1 MQIPCSHCK
10 QVYNKDA
17 LKEVKD
23 TESNDT
29 LYFCCNGCELAYS
42 LLKSCNLESFYTKL
56 GDNTLQTKKLQDSK
70 VATNF
75 NSINFTQKY
84 LKDSNGL
91 KEVHFIIEG
100 VVCAACVWLN
110 EQILAKIKGIKEL
123 KINYTTH
130 KAKILFDPNETSF
143 QQIYDEVAKIGY
155 KAIVYDPQDREQNDN
170 VRNREYYIK
179 LAVAIFCA
187 MNVMWVNVGQYSGF
201 FSGIDSISSNILNL
215 ASFILATPVL
225 FFCASDFY
233 KQAYKG
239 LKNGVIGMEM
249 LVITGTTLVYCYS
262 IYAWLSGSGHTYFES
277 VCMIILFVLSAKFL
291 ESLSQ
296 KRANDNLC
304 KLNAIL
310 PLEARRESGEIVSVY
325 DIKAGDILLVLA
337 GEMLCV
343 DGILLSPNAH
353 LDYAN
358 ISGESVAITKEVNE
372 EIMAGAIALDKPLIY
387 KAQKSFED
395 SSMSK
400 LARLLKESEFSTPQI
415 ATTAF
420 KIAGKFSRIVLSIAL
435 CSFCY
440 YYFFTQHGF
449 EYALLI
455 AVSVIVIACPCALAL
470 ATPIASV
477 VGLNVG
483 FKNHIIYTKADF
495 LESLAKADSII
506 FDKTGTLTQGNM
518 SVVSIKKYSGFKE
531 LLGGCALDSKDCY
544 MKQSK
549 INQNLDSK
557 NCHIDLEQ
565 SEGEISQNLDSHSCR
580 IERSEISNMENIES
594 KQSIDSIDT
603 DSVTKDSKRDF
614 STSSRIIR
622 KDFAHTRKN
631 DKDIE
636 STTSTKTKQSRSFFS
651 KETTQVKQKEKGFLY
666 ALLKHNNHTIAKA
679 ILQSLYKDN
688 AELDLLKDLAN
699 TYNFK
704 DFSLIAGNGF
714 ESYYNNTH
722 IIGGSRAY
730 MEKMGVSLYNDR
742 DSNKTDTDDDITE
755 CFIAYKLENEKSYT
769 LAYRFGLKDSIKD
782 GAKDLILL
790 LHSYKKKVSILSGDR
805 ESVVKKVA
813 QELHIKDYK
822 HSKTPLQK
830 AEFVKDLIAKG
841 HNVVMI
847 GDGLNDS
854 LALKYAQVGI
864 AMGSGSEIALQYSDV
879 IILDDSLKSLS
890 KAFKIAHKTL
900 RIIKGN
906 LLMSL
911 VYNVL
916 AIPLAFFGFV
926 IPLFA
931 AAFMSLSSLCV
942 VLNSLRLYKS
952 RL

>member
-23 TESNDT
+23 TESKKT

-179 LAVAIFCA
+179 IAVAIFCA

-304 KLNAIL
+304 RLNAIL
-310 PLEARRESGEIVSVY
+310 PLEARKENGEIVSVY
-325 DIKAGDILLVLA
+325 DIKAGDRLLVLA

-343 DGILLSPNAH
+343 DGVLLSPNAH

-358 ISGESVAITKEVNE
+358 ISGESVAITKEINE

-435 CSFCY
+435 FSFCY
-440 YYFFTQHGF
+440 YYFFTQSGF

-518 SVVSIKKYSGFKE
+518 SVVSMTQYNGFRE
-531 LLGGCALDSKDCY
+531 LLGGCALDSKNCHI
-544 MKQSK
+544 KQSE

-565 SEGEISQNLDSHSCR
+565 SEGEIPQNLDSHSCR
-580 IERSEISNMENIES
+580 IERSEISHIENIES
-594 KQSIDSIDT
+594 KQSLEFINKDSI
-603 DSVTKDSKRDF
+603 
-614 STSSRIIR
+614 
-622 KDFAHTRKN
+622 
-631 DKDIE
+631 KDIE
-636 STTSTKTKQSRSFFS
+636 STISTKTKQSRSFFS

-666 ALLKHNNHTIAKA
+666 VLLKHNNHTIAKA

-688 AELDLLKDLAN
+688 TELDSLKDLAN

-704 DFSLIAGNGF
+704 DFSLIAGSGF

-730 MEKMGVSLYNDR
+730 MEKMGVSLL
-742 DSNKTDTDDDITE
+742 DSNKTNTDDDITE

-813 QELHIKDYK
+813 QTLHIKDYK

>member
-23 TESNDT
+23 TESNET

-110 EQILAKIKGIKEL
+110 EQILAKMQGIKEL

-143 QQIYDEVAKIGY
+143 QQIHDEVAKIGY

-296 KRANDNLC
+296 KKANDNLC

-310 PLEARRESGEIVSVY
+310 PLEARRENGEIVSVY
-325 DIKAGDILLVLA
+325 DIKAGDRLLVLA

-343 DGILLSPNAH
+343 DGVLLSPNAH

-435 CSFCY
+435 LSFCY
-440 YYFFTQHGF
+440 YYFFTQSGF

-518 SVVSIKKYSGFKE
+518 SVVSITQYSGFRE
-531 LLGGCALDSKDCY
+531 LLGGCALDSKDY
-544 MKQSK
+544 HIKQSG

-565 SEGEISQNLDSHSCR
+565 SEREISQNLDSHSCR
-580 IERSEISNMENIES
+580 IERSKISHIENIES
-594 KQSIDSIDT
+594 KQSLEPINKDSI
-603 DSVTKDSKRDF
+603 
-614 STSSRIIR
+614 
-622 KDFAHTRKN
+622 
-631 DKDIE
+631 KDIE
-636 STTSTKTKQSRSFFS
+636 STISTKTKQSRSFFS

-688 AELDLLKDLAN
+688 AELDSLKDLAN

-704 DFSLIAGNGF
+704 DFSLIAGSGF

-730 MEKMGVSLYNDR
+730 MEKMGVSLL
-742 DSNKTDTDDDITE
+742 DSNKTDTDNDITE

-813 QELHIKDYK
+813 QTLHIKDYK

-906 LLMSL
+906 LIMSL

>member
-23 TESNDT
+23 TESKKT

-110 EQILAKIKGIKEL
+110 EQILAKMQGIKEL

-201 FSGIDSISSNILNL
+201 FSGINSISSNILNL

-310 PLEARRESGEIVSVY
+310 PLEARKENGEIVSVY
-325 DIKAGDILLVLA
+325 DIKAGDTLLVLA

-358 ISGESVAITKEVNE
+358 ISGESVAITKELNE

-435 CSFCY
+435 LSFCY
-440 YYFFTQHGF
+440 YYFFTQSGF

-518 SVVSIKKYSGFKE
+518 SVVSMTQYNDFRE
-531 LLGGCALDSKDCY
+531 LLGGCALDSKDCH
-544 MKQSK
+544 MKQSE
-549 INQNLDSK
+549 INQLRFKWSK
-557 NCHIDLEQ
+557 RR
-565 SEGEISQNLDSHSCR
+565 GISQNLDSHSCH
-580 IERSEISNMENIES
+580 IERSKISHIENIES
-594 KQSIDSIDT
+594 KQSLEFINKDSI
-603 DSVTKDSKRDF
+603 
-614 STSSRIIR
+614 
-622 KDFAHTRKN
+622 
-631 DKDIE
+631 KDIE
-636 STTSTKTKQSRSFFS
+636 STISTKTRQSRSFFS

-688 AELDLLKDLAN
+688 AELDSLKDSAN
-699 TYNFK
+699 TYNFT
-704 DFSLIAGNGF
+704 DFSLIAGSGF

-730 MEKMGVSLYNDR
+730 MEKMGVSLYNDI
-742 DSNKTDTDDDITE
+742 DSNKTDTDNDITE
-755 CFIAYKLENEKSYT
+755 CFIAYKLENEKRYT

-813 QELHIKDYK
+813 QTLHIKDYK

>member
-1 MQIPCSHCK
+1 MQTPCTHCK
-10 QVYNKDA
+10 QIYNKNA

-23 TESNDT
+23 TDTNET

-42 LLKSCNLESFYTKL
+42 LLKSCDLESFYTKL
-56 GDNTLQTKKLQDSK
+56 GNNTLQTKQIQDSK
-70 VATNF
+70 NVITNF

-84 LKDSNGL
+84 LKDSHGL
-91 KEVHFIIEG
+91 KEVHFVIEG

-110 EQILAKIKGIKEL
+110 EQILAKIHGIKEI

-130 KAKILFDPNETSF
+130 KAKILFDPNETNF
-143 QQIYDEVAKIGY
+143 QNIYDEIAKIGY
-155 KAIVYDPQDREQNDN
+155 RAIVYDPQDKEQNDN

-215 ASFILATPVL
+215 ASFILTTPVL
-225 FFCASDFY
+225 FFCASNFY
-233 KQAYKG
+233 KQAYRG
-239 LKNGVIGMEM
+239 LKNGVIGMEL
-249 LVITGTTLVYCYS
+249 LVVTGTSLVYCYS
-262 IYAWLSGSGHTYFES
+262 IYAWLSESGHTYFES

-304 KLNAIL
+304 RLNAIL
-310 PLEARRESGEIVSVY
+310 PLEARKENGEIISVY
-325 DIKAGDILLVLA
+325 DVKVGDTLLVLA

-358 ISGESVAITKEVNE
+358 ISGESLTITKEVDE
-372 EIMAGAIALDKPLIY
+372 EVMAGAIALDKPLIY

-400 LARLLKESEFSTPQI
+400 LARLLKESEFSTPKI

-435 CSFCY
+435 LSFCY
-440 YYFFTQHGF
+440 YYFLAQSGF

-495 LESLAKADSII
+495 LESLSKADSVV
-506 FDKTGTLTQGNM
+506 FDKTGTLTEGKM
-518 SVVSIKKYSGFKE
+518 SIANITHYNGLRELILESRKHHIKCNETSQTSLKSDT
-531 LLGGCALDSKDCY
+531 LP
-544 MKQSK
+544 
-549 INQNLDSK
+549 INQDRAYLDDNLDFKKIHSKTLQSTQATHNLDSTINTPNFTKPTK
-557 NCHIDLEQ
+557 N
-565 SEGEISQNLDSHSCR
+565 
-580 IERSEISNMENIES
+580 
-594 KQSIDSIDT
+594 
-603 DSVTKDSKRDF
+603 
-614 STSSRIIR
+614 
-622 KDFAHTRKN
+622 
-631 DKDIE
+631 
-636 STTSTKTKQSRSFFS
+636 TKTLPQ
-651 KETTQVKQKEKGFLY
+651 EEKAFLY
-666 ALLKHNNHTIAKA
+666 ALFKHNNHVIAKTIAHFLYNSDTAEQDSIKA
-679 ILQSLYKDN
+679 LSDKYSFN
-688 AELDLLKDLAN
+688 
-699 TYNFK
+699 

-714 ESYYNNTH
+714 ESYYKNTH

-730 MEKMGVSLYNDR
+730 MEKMGIILHDR
-742 DSNKTDTDDDITE
+742 DIEDEMSE
-755 CFIAYKLENEKSYT
+755 CFIAYKLHDERQYA
-769 LAYRFGLKDSIKD
+769 LAYKFSLKDSIKE
-782 GAKDLILL
+782 GAKDLIALL
-790 LHSYKKKVSILSGDR
+790 RKYKKKVIILSGDR
-805 ESVVKKVA
+805 ESVVKKIA
-813 QELHIKDYK
+813 QELHITDYK
-822 HSKTPLQK
+822 HSQTPLEK
-830 AEFVKDLIAKG
+830 ASFVQDLITNG

-879 IILDDSLKSLS
+879 IILNDSLKSLANS
-890 KAFKIAHKTL
+890 FSIAHKTL
-900 RIIKGN
+900 HIIKGN
-906 LLMSL
+906 LIMSL
-911 VYNVL
+911 VYNAL

>member
-1 MQIPCSHCK
+1 MQTPCTHCK
-10 QVYNKDA
+10 QIYNKNA

-23 TESNDT
+23 TDTNET

-42 LLKSCNLESFYTKL
+42 LLKSCDLESFYTKL
-56 GDNTLQTKKLQDSK
+56 GNNTLQTKQIQDSK
-70 VATNF
+70 NVITNF

-84 LKDSNGL
+84 LKDSHGL
-91 KEVHFIIEG
+91 KEVHFVIEG

-110 EQILAKIKGIKEL
+110 EQILAKIHGIKEI

-130 KAKILFDPNETSF
+130 KAKILFDPNETNF
-143 QQIYDEVAKIGY
+143 QNIYDEIAKIGY
-155 KAIVYDPQDREQNDN
+155 RAIVYDPQDKEQNDN

-215 ASFILATPVL
+215 ASFILTTPVL
-225 FFCASDFY
+225 FFCASNFY
-233 KQAYKG
+233 KQAYRG
-239 LKNGVIGMEM
+239 LKNGVIGMEL
-249 LVITGTTLVYCYS
+249 LVVTGTSLVYCYS
-262 IYAWLSGSGHTYFES
+262 IYAWLSESGHTYFES

-304 KLNAIL
+304 RLNAIL
-310 PLEARRESGEIVSVY
+310 PLEARKENGEIISVY
-325 DIKAGDILLVLA
+325 DVKVGDTLLVLA

-358 ISGESVAITKEVNE
+358 ISGESLTITKEVDE
-372 EIMAGAIALDKPLIY
+372 EVMAGAIALDKPLIY

-400 LARLLKESEFSTPQI
+400 LARLLKESEFSTPKI

-435 CSFCY
+435 LSFCY
-440 YYFFTQHGF
+440 YYFLAQSDF

-495 LESLAKADSII
+495 LESLSKADSVV
-506 FDKTGTLTQGNM
+506 FDKTGTLTEGKM
-518 SVVSIKKYSGFKE
+518 SIANITHYNGLRELILESRKHHIKCNETSQTNLKSDT
-531 LLGGCALDSKDCY
+531 LP
-544 MKQSK
+544 
-549 INQNLDSK
+549 INQDRAYLDDNLDFKKIHSKTLQSTQATHNLDSTINTPNFTKPTK
-557 NCHIDLEQ
+557 N
-565 SEGEISQNLDSHSCR
+565 
-580 IERSEISNMENIES
+580 
-594 KQSIDSIDT
+594 
-603 DSVTKDSKRDF
+603 
-614 STSSRIIR
+614 
-622 KDFAHTRKN
+622 
-631 DKDIE
+631 
-636 STTSTKTKQSRSFFS
+636 TKTLPQ
-651 KETTQVKQKEKGFLY
+651 EEKAFLY
-666 ALLKHNNHTIAKA
+666 ALFKHNNHVIAKTIAHFLYNSDTAEQDSIKA
-679 ILQSLYKDN
+679 LSDKYSFN
-688 AELDLLKDLAN
+688 
-699 TYNFK
+699 

-714 ESYYNNTH
+714 ESYYKNTH

-730 MEKMGVSLYNDR
+730 MEKMGIILHDR
-742 DSNKTDTDDDITE
+742 DIEDEMSE
-755 CFIAYKLENEKSYT
+755 CFIAYKLHDERQYA
-769 LAYRFGLKDSIKD
+769 LAYKFSLKDSIKE
-782 GAKDLILL
+782 GAKDLIALL
-790 LHSYKKKVSILSGDR
+790 RKHKKKVIILSGDR
-805 ESVVKKVA
+805 ESVVKKIA
-813 QELHIKDYK
+813 QELHITDYK
-822 HSKTPLQK
+822 HSQTPLEK
-830 AEFVKDLIAKG
+830 ASFVQDLITNG

-879 IILDDSLKSLS
+879 IILNDSLKSLANS
-890 KAFKIAHKTL
+890 FNIAHKTL
-900 RIIKGN
+900 HIIKGN
-906 LLMSL
+906 LIMSL
-911 VYNVL
+911 VYNAL

-952 RL
+952 GL

>member
-1 MQIPCSHCK
+1 M
-10 QVYNKDA
+10 
-17 LKEVKD
+17 
-23 TESNDT
+23 
-29 LYFCCNGCELAYS
+29 
-42 LLKSCNLESFYTKL
+42 
-56 GDNTLQTKKLQDSK
+56 
-70 VATNF
+70 
-75 NSINFTQKY
+75 
-84 LKDSNGL
+84 
-91 KEVHFIIEG
+91 
-100 VVCAACVWLN
+100 
-110 EQILAKIKGIKEL
+110 
-123 KINYTTH
+123 
-130 KAKILFDPNETSF
+130 
-143 QQIYDEVAKIGY
+143 
-155 KAIVYDPQDREQNDN
+155 
-170 VRNREYYIK
+170 
-179 LAVAIFCA
+179 
-187 MNVMWVNVGQYSGF
+187 
-201 FSGIDSISSNILNL
+201 
-215 ASFILATPVL
+215 
-225 FFCASDFY
+225 
-233 KQAYKG
+233 
-239 LKNGVIGMEM
+239 
-249 LVITGTTLVYCYS
+249 
-262 IYAWLSGSGHTYFES
+262 
-277 VCMIILFVLSAKFL
+277 
-291 ESLSQ
+291 
-296 KRANDNLC
+296 
-304 KLNAIL
+304 
-310 PLEARRESGEIVSVY
+310 
-325 DIKAGDILLVLA
+325 
-337 GEMLCV
+337 
-343 DGILLSPNAH
+343 
-353 LDYAN
+353 
-358 ISGESVAITKEVNE
+358 
-372 EIMAGAIALDKPLIY
+372 
-387 KAQKSFED
+387 
-395 SSMSK
+395 
-400 LARLLKESEFSTPQI
+400 
-415 ATTAF
+415 
-420 KIAGKFSRIVLSIAL
+420 
-435 CSFCY
+435 
-440 YYFFTQHGF
+440 
-449 EYALLI
+449 
-455 AVSVIVIACPCALAL
+455 IACPCALAL

-518 SVVSIKKYSGFKE
+518 SVVSMTQYNGFRE
-531 LLGGCALDSKDCY
+531 LLGGCALDSK
-544 MKQSK
+544 
-549 INQNLDSK
+549 NR
-557 NCHIDLEQ
+557 HIDLEQ

-580 IERSEISNMENIES
+580 IEHSEISHIENIES
-594 KQSIDSIDT
+594 KQSLEPINKDSI
-603 DSVTKDSKRDF
+603 R
-614 STSSRIIR
+614 
-622 KDFAHTRKN
+622 
-631 DKDIE
+631 DIE
-636 STTSTKTKQSRSFFS
+636 STISTKTKQSRSFFS

-688 AELDLLKDLAN
+688 AELDSLKDLAN
-699 TYNFK
+699 TYNFT
-704 DFSLIAGNGF
+704 DFSLIAGSGF

-730 MEKMGVSLYNDR
+730 MEKMGVSLL
-742 DSNKTDTDDDITE
+742 DSNKTDTDNDITE

-813 QELHIKDYK
+813 QTLHIKDYK

-830 AEFVKDLIAKG
+830 AEFVRDLIAKG

-906 LLMSL
+906 LIMSL

>member
-10 QVYNKDA
+10 QIYNKDA

-23 TESNDT
+23 SESNET
-29 LYFCCNGCELAYS
+29 LHFCCNGCELAYS

-110 EQILAKIKGIKEL
+110 EQILAKMQGIKEI

-130 KAKILFDPNETSF
+130 KAKILFDPNETNF
-143 QQIYDEVAKIGY
+143 QQIYDEIAKIGY
-155 KAIVYDPQDREQNDN
+155 KAIVYDPQDREQNDTT
-170 VRNREYYIK
+170 RNREYYIK
-179 LAVAIFCA
+179 IAVAIFCA

-249 LVITGTTLVYCYS
+249 LVITGTSLVYCYS

-310 PLEARRESGEIVSVY
+310 PLEARRENGEIVSVY
-325 DIKAGDILLVLA
+325 DIKAGDTLLVLA

-343 DGILLSPNAH
+343 DGIVLSLNAH

-358 ISGESVAITKEVNE
+358 ISGESVAITKEMNE
-372 EIMAGAIALDKPLIY
+372 EVMAGAIALDKPLIY

-435 CSFCY
+435 LSFCY
-440 YYFFTQHGF
+440 YYFFTQNGF

-518 SVVSIKKYSGFKE
+518 SVVSIKKYSGFKD
-531 LLGGCALDSKDCY
+531 LIMDSKDCY
-544 MKQSK
+544 
-549 INQNLDSK
+549 
-557 NCHIDLEQ
+557 
-565 SEGEISQNLDSHSCR
+565 
-580 IERSEISNMENIES
+580 IERSEISSIDFLES
-594 KQSIDSIDT
+594 KQRLDSRNMDSI
-603 DSVTKDSKRDF
+603 TKDSKRDF
-614 STSSRIIR
+614 STSSRTIC
-622 KDFAHTRKN
+622 KDFAHTCKY
-631 DKDIE
+631 DKDME
-636 STTSTKTKQSRSFFS
+636 STKSINEAMQLPH
-651 KETTQVKQKEKGFLY
+651 KEKAFLY
-666 ALLKHNNHTIAKA
+666 ALFKHNNHTIAKA
-679 ILQSLYKDN
+679 ILQSLYNGDTT
-688 AELDLLKDLAN
+688 ELDSIKSLSN
-699 TYNFK
+699 EYSFK
-704 DFSLIAGNGF
+704 DFSLIAGSGF
-714 ESYYNNTH
+714 ESYYGNIH

-730 MEKMGVSLYNDR
+730 MEKMGVSLY
-742 DSNKTDTDDDITE
+742 DDISYIKDSKNTNTEDDMTE
-755 CFIAYKLENEKSYT
+755 CFIAYKLHNEKDYI
-769 LAYRFGLKDSIKD
+769 LAYKFGLKDSIKD
-782 GAKDLILL
+782 GAKELISL
-790 LHSYKKKVSILSGDR
+790 LHSYKKEVKILSGDR

-813 QELHIKDYK
+813 QTLHITDYK
-822 HSKTPLQK
+822 HSQTPLQK
-830 AEFVKDLIAKG
+830 AEFVQDLIAKG

-911 VYNVL
+911 VYNAL

>member
-1 MQIPCSHCK
+1 MQTPCTHCK
-10 QVYNKDA
+10 QIYNKNA

-23 TESNDT
+23 TDTNET

-42 LLKSCNLESFYTKL
+42 LLKSCDLESFYTKL
-56 GDNTLQTKKLQDSK
+56 GNNTLQTKQIQDSK
-70 VATNF
+70 NVITNF

-84 LKDSNGL
+84 LKDSHGL
-91 KEVHFIIEG
+91 KEVHFVIEG

-110 EQILAKIKGIKEL
+110 EQILAKIHGIKEI

-130 KAKILFDPNETSF
+130 KAKILFDSNETNF
-143 QQIYDEVAKIGY
+143 QNIYDEIAKIGY
-155 KAIVYDPQDREQNDN
+155 RAIVYDPQDKEQNDN

-215 ASFILATPVL
+215 ASFILTTPVL
-225 FFCASDFY
+225 FFCASNFY
-233 KQAYKG
+233 KQAYRG
-239 LKNGVIGMEM
+239 LKNGVIGMEL
-249 LVITGTTLVYCYS
+249 LVVTGTSLVYCYS
-262 IYAWLSGSGHTYFES
+262 IYAWLSESGHTYFES

-304 KLNAIL
+304 RLNAIL
-310 PLEARRESGEIVSVY
+310 PLEARKENGEIISVY
-325 DIKAGDILLVLA
+325 DVKVGDTLLVLA

-358 ISGESVAITKEVNE
+358 ISGESLTITKEVDE
-372 EIMAGAIALDKPLIY
+372 EVMAGAIALDKPLIY

-400 LARLLKESEFSTPQI
+400 LARLLKESEFSTPKI

-435 CSFCY
+435 LSFCY
-440 YYFFTQHGF
+440 YYFLAQSGF

-495 LESLAKADSII
+495 LESLSKADSVV
-506 FDKTGTLTQGNM
+506 FDKTGTLTEGKM
-518 SVVSIKKYSGFKE
+518 SIANITHYNGLRELILESRKHHIKCNETSQTSLKSDT
-531 LLGGCALDSKDCY
+531 LP
-544 MKQSK
+544 
-549 INQNLDSK
+549 INQDRAYLDDNLDFKKIHSKTLQSTQATHNLDSTINTPNFTKPTK
-557 NCHIDLEQ
+557 N
-565 SEGEISQNLDSHSCR
+565 
-580 IERSEISNMENIES
+580 
-594 KQSIDSIDT
+594 
-603 DSVTKDSKRDF
+603 
-614 STSSRIIR
+614 
-622 KDFAHTRKN
+622 
-631 DKDIE
+631 
-636 STTSTKTKQSRSFFS
+636 TKTLPQ
-651 KETTQVKQKEKGFLY
+651 EEKAFLY
-666 ALLKHNNHTIAKA
+666 ALFKHNNHVIAKTIAHFLYNSDTAEQDSIKA
-679 ILQSLYKDN
+679 LSDKYSFN
-688 AELDLLKDLAN
+688 
-699 TYNFK
+699 

-714 ESYYNNTH
+714 ESYYKNTH

-730 MEKMGVSLYNDR
+730 MEKMGIILHD
-742 DSNKTDTDDDITE
+742 KDIEDEMSE
-755 CFIAYKLENEKSYT
+755 CFIAYKLHDERQYT
-769 LAYRFGLKDSIKD
+769 LAYKFSLKDSIKE
-782 GAKDLILL
+782 GAKDLIALL
-790 LHSYKKKVSILSGDR
+790 RKHKKKVIILSGDR
-805 ESVVKKVA
+805 ESVVKKIA
-813 QELHIKDYK
+813 QELHITDYK
-822 HSKTPLQK
+822 HSQTPLEK
-830 AEFVKDLIAKG
+830 ASFVQDLITNG

-879 IILDDSLKSLS
+879 IILNDSLKSLANS
-890 KAFKIAHKTL
+890 FSIAHKTL
-900 RIIKGN
+900 HIIKGN
-906 LLMSL
+906 LIMSL
-911 VYNVL
+911 VYNAL

>member
-23 TESNDT
+23 TESKKT

-91 KEVHFIIEG
+91 KEVHFVIEG

-110 EQILAKIKGIKEL
+110 EQILAKMQGIKEL

-143 QQIYDEVAKIGY
+143 QQIYDEIAKIGY

-310 PLEARRESGEIVSVY
+310 PLEARRENGEIVSVY
-325 DIKAGDILLVLA
+325 DIKAGDTLLVLA

-435 CSFCY
+435 LSFCY

-455 AVSVIVIACPCALAL
+455 AVSAIVIACPCALAL

-518 SVVSIKKYSGFKE
+518 SVVSMTQYNGFRE
-531 LLGGCALDSKDCY
+531 LLGGCALDSKDY
-544 MKQSK
+544 HIKQSLES
-549 INQNLDSK
+549 INK
-557 NCHIDLEQ
+557 A
-565 SEGEISQNLDSHSCR
+565 
-580 IERSEISNMENIES
+580 
-594 KQSIDSIDT
+594 SI
-603 DSVTKDSKRDF
+603 
-614 STSSRIIR
+614 
-622 KDFAHTRKN
+622 
-631 DKDIE
+631 KDIE
-636 STTSTKTKQSRSFFS
+636 STINTKTKQSRSFFS

-704 DFSLIAGNGF
+704 DFSLIAGSGF

-730 MEKMGVSLYNDR
+730 MEKMGVSLYNDI
-742 DSNKTDTDDDITE
+742 DSNKTDTDNDITE

-813 QELHIKDYK
+813 QTLHIKDYK

-906 LLMSL
+906 LIMSL

>member
-23 TESNDT
+23 TESKKT

-130 KAKILFDPNETSF
+130 KAKILFDPNETNF
-143 QQIYDEVAKIGY
+143 QQIYDEIAKIGY

-179 LAVAIFCA
+179 IAVAIFCA

-233 KQAYKG
+233 KQAYRG

-325 DIKAGDILLVLA
+325 DIKAGDTLLVLA

-435 CSFCY
+435 LSFCY
-440 YYFFTQHGF
+440 YYFFTQSGF

-518 SVVSIKKYSGFKE
+518 SVVSMTQYNGFRE
-531 LLGGCALDSKDCY
+531 LLGGCALDSKDY
-544 MKQSK
+544 HIKQSE

-580 IERSEISNMENIES
+580 IEHSEISHIENIES
-594 KQSIDSIDT
+594 KQSLEPINKDSI
-603 DSVTKDSKRDF
+603 R
-614 STSSRIIR
+614 
-622 KDFAHTRKN
+622 
-631 DKDIE
+631 DIE
-636 STTSTKTKQSRSFFS
+636 STISTKTKQSRSFFS

-688 AELDLLKDLAN
+688 TELDSLKDLAN

-704 DFSLIAGNGF
+704 DFSLIAGSGF
-714 ESYYNNTH
+714 ESYYDNTH

-730 MEKMGVSLYNDR
+730 MEKMGVSLL
-742 DSNKTDTDDDITE
+742 DSNKTNTDDDITE

-782 GAKDLILL
+782 GAKELISL

-813 QELHIKDYK
+813 QTLHIKDYK

>member
-23 TESNDT
+23 TESKKT

-110 EQILAKIKGIKEL
+110 EQILAKMQGIKEI

-179 LAVAIFCA
+179 IAVAIFCA

-201 FSGIDSISSNILNL
+201 FSGINSISSNILNL

-233 KQAYKG
+233 KQAYRG

-310 PLEARRESGEIVSVY
+310 PLEARKENGEIVSVY
-325 DIKAGDILLVLA
+325 DIKAGDTLLVLA

-435 CSFCY
+435 LSFCY
-440 YYFFTQHGF
+440 YYFFTQSGF

-518 SVVSIKKYSGFKE
+518 SVVSMTQYNDFRE
-531 LLGGCALDSKDCY
+531 LLGGCALDSKDY
-544 MKQSK
+544 HIKQSE

-565 SEGEISQNLDSHSCR
+565 SEGEISQNLDSHSCH
-580 IERSEISNMENIES
+580 IERSKISHIENIES
-594 KQSIDSIDT
+594 KQSLEFINKDSI
-603 DSVTKDSKRDF
+603 
-614 STSSRIIR
+614 
-622 KDFAHTRKN
+622 
-631 DKDIE
+631 KDIE
-636 STTSTKTKQSRSFFS
+636 STISTKTKQSRSFFS

-688 AELDLLKDLAN
+688 AELDSLKDLAN

-704 DFSLIAGNGF
+704 DFSLIAGSGF

-730 MEKMGVSLYNDR
+730 MEKMGVSLL

-813 QELHIKDYK
+813 QTLHIKDYK

-879 IILDDSLKSLS
+879 VILDDSLKSLS

>member
-23 TESNDT
+23 TESNET

-143 QQIYDEVAKIGY
+143 QQIYDEIARIGY

-179 LAVAIFCA
+179 IAVAIFCA

-233 KQAYKG
+233 KQAYRG

-310 PLEARRESGEIVSVY
+310 PLEARRENGEIVSVY
-325 DIKAGDILLVLA
+325 DIKAGDTLLVLA

-435 CSFCY
+435 LSFCY
-440 YYFFTQHGF
+440 YYFFTQSGF

-518 SVVSIKKYSGFKE
+518 SVVSMTQYNGFRE
-531 LLGGCALDSKDCY
+531 LLGGCALDSKDY
-544 MKQSK
+544 
-549 INQNLDSK
+549 
-557 NCHIDLEQ
+557 HIDLEQ
-565 SEGEISQNLDSHSCR
+565 SEREISS
-580 IERSEISNMENIES
+580 IENIES
-594 KQSIDSIDT
+594 KQSLESINKDSI
-603 DSVTKDSKRDF
+603 
-614 STSSRIIR
+614 
-622 KDFAHTRKN
+622 
-631 DKDIE
+631 KDIE
-636 STTSTKTKQSRSFFS
+636 STISTKTKQSRSFFS
-651 KETTQVKQKEKGFLY
+651 KETMQVKQKEKGFLY

-688 AELDLLKDLAN
+688 AELDSLKDLAN

-704 DFSLIAGNGF
+704 DFSLIAGSGF

-730 MEKMGVSLYNDR
+730 MEKMGVSLL

-755 CFIAYKLENEKSYT
+755 CFIAYKLENEKRYT

-813 QELHIKDYK
+813 QTLHIKDYK

-830 AEFVKDLIAKG
+830 AEFVRDLIAKG

-906 LLMSL
+906 LIMSL

>member
-23 TESNDT
+23 TESKKT

-110 EQILAKIKGIKEL
+110 EQILAKMQGIKEI

-179 LAVAIFCA
+179 IAVAIFCA

-233 KQAYKG
+233 KQAYRG

-310 PLEARRESGEIVSVY
+310 PLEARKENGEIVSVY
-325 DIKAGDILLVLA
+325 DIKAGDTLLVLA

-343 DGILLSPNAH
+343 DGILLSPSAN

-435 CSFCY
+435 LSFCY
-440 YYFFTQHGF
+440 YYFFTQSGF

-518 SVVSIKKYSGFKE
+518 SVVSMTQYNGFRE
-531 LLGGCALDSKDCY
+531 LLGGCALDSK
-544 MKQSK
+544 
-549 INQNLDSK
+549 NR
-557 NCHIDLEQ
+557 HIDLEQ

-580 IERSEISNMENIES
+580 IEHSEISHIENIES
-594 KQSIDSIDT
+594 KQSLEPINKDSI
-603 DSVTKDSKRDF
+603 R
-614 STSSRIIR
+614 
-622 KDFAHTRKN
+622 
-631 DKDIE
+631 DIE
-636 STTSTKTKQSRSFFS
+636 STISTKTKQSRSFFS

-688 AELDLLKDLAN
+688 AELDSLKDLAN
-699 TYNFK
+699 TYNFT
-704 DFSLIAGNGF
+704 DFSLIAGSGF

-730 MEKMGVSLYNDR
+730 MEKMGVSLL
-742 DSNKTDTDDDITE
+742 DSNKTDTDNDITE

-813 QELHIKDYK
+813 QTLHIKDYK

-830 AEFVKDLIAKG
+830 AEFVRDLIAKG

-906 LLMSL
+906 LIMSL

>member
-23 TESNDT
+23 TESKKT

-110 EQILAKIKGIKEL
+110 EQILAKMQGIKEI

-143 QQIYDEVAKIGY
+143 QQIYDEIAKIGY

-296 KRANDNLC
+296 KKANDNLC

-310 PLEARRESGEIVSVY
+310 PLEARRENGEIVSVY
-325 DIKAGDILLVLA
+325 DIKAGDRLLVLA

-343 DGILLSPNAH
+343 DGVLLSPNAH

-435 CSFCY
+435 LSFCY
-440 YYFFTQHGF
+440 YYFFTQSGF

-518 SVVSIKKYSGFKE
+518 SVVSMTQYNDFRE
-531 LLGGCALDSKDCY
+531 LLGGCA
-544 MKQSK
+544 
-549 INQNLDSK
+549 LDSK

-565 SEGEISQNLDSHSCR
+565 SEGEISQNLDSHSCH
-580 IERSEISNMENIES
+580 IERSKISHIENIES
-594 KQSIDSIDT
+594 KQSLEPINKASI
-603 DSVTKDSKRDF
+603 
-614 STSSRIIR
+614 
-622 KDFAHTRKN
+622 
-631 DKDIE
+631 KDIE
-636 STTSTKTKQSRSFFS
+636 STINTKTKQSRSFFS

-688 AELDLLKDLAN
+688 AELDSLKDLAN

-704 DFSLIAGNGF
+704 DFSLIAGSGF

-730 MEKMGVSLYNDR
+730 MEKMGVSLL

-805 ESVVKKVA
+805 KCCE
-813 QELHIKDYK
+813 
-822 HSKTPLQK
+822 
-830 AEFVKDLIAKG
+830 
-841 HNVVMI
+841 
-847 GDGLNDS
+847 
-854 LALKYAQVGI
+854 
-864 AMGSGSEIALQYSDV
+864 
-879 IILDDSLKSLS
+879 KSS
-890 KAFKIAHKTL
+890 TNPA
-900 RIIKGN
+900 
-906 LLMSL
+906 
-911 VYNVL
+911 YQ
-916 AIPLAFFGFV
+916 
-926 IPLFA
+926 
-931 AAFMSLSSLCV
+931 
-942 VLNSLRLYKS
+942 RL
-952 RL
+952 

>member
-1 MQIPCSHCK
+1 MQTPCTHCK
-10 QVYNKDA
+10 QIYNKNA

-23 TESNDT
+23 TDTNET

-42 LLKSCNLESFYTKL
+42 LLKSCDLESFYTKL
-56 GDNTLQTKKLQDSK
+56 GNNTLQTKQIQDSK
-70 VATNF
+70 NVITNF

-84 LKDSNGL
+84 LKDSHGL
-91 KEVHFIIEG
+91 KEVHFVIEG

-110 EQILAKIKGIKEL
+110 EQILAKIHGIKEI

-130 KAKILFDPNETSF
+130 KAKILFDPNETNF
-143 QQIYDEVAKIGY
+143 QNIYDEIAKIGY
-155 KAIVYDPQDREQNDN
+155 RAIVYDPQDKEQNDN

-215 ASFILATPVL
+215 ASFILTTPVL
-225 FFCASDFY
+225 FFCASNFY
-233 KQAYKG
+233 KQAYRG
-239 LKNGVIGMEM
+239 LKNGVIGMEL
-249 LVITGTTLVYCYS
+249 LVVTGTSLVYCYS
-262 IYAWLSGSGHTYFES
+262 IYAWLSESGHTYFES

-304 KLNAIL
+304 RLNAIL
-310 PLEARRESGEIVSVY
+310 PLEARKENGEIISVY
-325 DIKAGDILLVLA
+325 DVKVGDTLLVLA

-358 ISGESVAITKEVNE
+358 ISGESLTITKEVDE
-372 EIMAGAIALDKPLIY
+372 EVMAGAIALDKPLIY

-400 LARLLKESEFSTPQI
+400 LARLLKESEFSTPKI

-435 CSFCY
+435 LSFCY
-440 YYFFTQHGF
+440 YYFLAQSDF

-495 LESLAKADSII
+495 LESLSKADSVV
-506 FDKTGTLTQGNM
+506 FDKTGTLTEGKM
-518 SVVSIKKYSGFKE
+518 SIANITHYNGLRELILESRKHHIKCNETSQTNLKSDT
-531 LLGGCALDSKDCY
+531 LP
-544 MKQSK
+544 
-549 INQNLDSK
+549 INQDRAYLDDNLDFKKIHSKTLQSTQATHNLDSTINTPNFTKPTK
-557 NCHIDLEQ
+557 N
-565 SEGEISQNLDSHSCR
+565 
-580 IERSEISNMENIES
+580 
-594 KQSIDSIDT
+594 
-603 DSVTKDSKRDF
+603 
-614 STSSRIIR
+614 
-622 KDFAHTRKN
+622 
-631 DKDIE
+631 
-636 STTSTKTKQSRSFFS
+636 TKTLPQ
-651 KETTQVKQKEKGFLY
+651 EEKAFLY
-666 ALLKHNNHTIAKA
+666 ALFKHNNHVIAKTIAHFLYNSDTAEQDSIKA
-679 ILQSLYKDN
+679 LSDKYSFN
-688 AELDLLKDLAN
+688 
-699 TYNFK
+699 

-714 ESYYNNTH
+714 ESYYKNTH

-730 MEKMGVSLYNDR
+730 MEKMGIILHDR
-742 DSNKTDTDDDITE
+742 DIEDEMSE
-755 CFIAYKLENEKSYT
+755 CFIAYKLHDERQYA
-769 LAYRFGLKDSIKD
+769 LAYKFSLKDSIKE
-782 GAKDLILL
+782 GAKDLIALL
-790 LHSYKKKVSILSGDR
+790 RKHKKKVIILSGDR
-805 ESVVKKVA
+805 ESVVKKIA
-813 QELHIKDYK
+813 QELHITDYK
-822 HSKTPLQK
+822 HSQTPLEK
-830 AEFVKDLIAKG
+830 ASFVQDLITNG

-879 IILDDSLKSLS
+879 IILNDSLKSLANS
-890 KAFKIAHKTL
+890 FSIAHKTL
-900 RIIKGN
+900 HIIKGN
-906 LLMSL
+906 LIMSL
-911 VYNVL
+911 VYNAL

>member
-23 TESNDT
+23 TESNET

-110 EQILAKIKGIKEL
+110 EQILAKMQGIKEL

-296 KRANDNLC
+296 KKANDNLC

-310 PLEARRESGEIVSVY
+310 PLEARKENGEIVSVY
-325 DIKAGDILLVLA
+325 DIKAGDRLLVLA

-343 DGILLSPNAH
+343 DGVLLSPNAH

-358 ISGESVAITKEVNE
+358 ISGESVAITKEMNE
-372 EIMAGAIALDKPLIY
+372 EVMAGAIALDKPLIY

-435 CSFCY
+435 LSFCY
-440 YYFFTQHGF
+440 YYFFTQSGF

-518 SVVSIKKYSGFKE
+518 SVVSMTQYNGFRE
-531 LLGGCALDSKDCY
+531 LLGGCA
-544 MKQSK
+544 
-549 INQNLDSK
+549 LDSK

-565 SEGEISQNLDSHSCR
+565 SEGEIPQNLDSHSCR
-580 IERSEISNMENIES
+580 IERSKISHIENIES
-594 KQSIDSIDT
+594 KQSLEPINKASI
-603 DSVTKDSKRDF
+603 
-614 STSSRIIR
+614 
-622 KDFAHTRKN
+622 
-631 DKDIE
+631 KDIE
-636 STTSTKTKQSRSFFS
+636 STISTKTKQSRSFFS

-688 AELDLLKDLAN
+688 AELDSLKDSAN
-699 TYNFK
+699 TYNFT
-704 DFSLIAGNGF
+704 DFSLIAGSGF

-730 MEKMGVSLYNDR
+730 MEKMGVSLL
-742 DSNKTDTDDDITE
+742 DSNKTDTDNDITE

-813 QELHIKDYK
+813 QTLHIKDYK

-906 LLMSL
+906 LIMSL

>member
-23 TESNDT
+23 TESNET

-233 KQAYKG
+233 KQAYRG

-310 PLEARRESGEIVSVY
+310 PLEARKENGEIVSVY
-325 DIKAGDILLVLA
+325 DIKTGDTLLVLA

-435 CSFCY
+435 LSFCY
-440 YYFFTQHGF
+440 YYFFTQSGF

-518 SVVSIKKYSGFKE
+518 SVVSMTQHNGFRE
-531 LLGGCALDSKDCY
+531 LLGGCALDSK
-544 MKQSK
+544 
-549 INQNLDSK
+549 
-557 NCHIDLEQ
+557 NCHIKQ
-565 SEGEISQNLDSHSCR
+565 SEINQNLDSHSCH
-580 IERSEISNMENIES
+580 IERSKISHIENIES
-594 KQSIDSIDT
+594 KQSLEFINKASI
-603 DSVTKDSKRDF
+603 
-614 STSSRIIR
+614 
-622 KDFAHTRKN
+622 
-631 DKDIE
+631 KDIE
-636 STTSTKTKQSRSFFS
+636 STKSTKTKQSRSFFS

-688 AELDLLKDLAN
+688 AELDSLKDLAN

-704 DFSLIAGNGF
+704 DFSLIAGSGF

-730 MEKMGVSLYNDR
+730 MEKMGVSLL

-755 CFIAYKLENEKSYT
+755 CFIAYKLENEKRYT

-813 QELHIKDYK
+813 QTLHIKDYK

-830 AEFVKDLIAKG
+830 AEFVRDLIAKG

>member
-23 TESNDT
+23 TESKKT

-143 QQIYDEVAKIGY
+143 QQIYDEIARIGY

-310 PLEARRESGEIVSVY
+310 PLEARKENGEIVSVY
-325 DIKAGDILLVLA
+325 DIKAGDRLLVLA

-358 ISGESVAITKEVNE
+358 ISGESVAITKEMNE
-372 EIMAGAIALDKPLIY
+372 EVMAGAIALDKPLIY

-435 CSFCY
+435 LSFCY
-440 YYFFTQHGF
+440 YYFFTQSGF

-518 SVVSIKKYSGFKE
+518 SVVSMTQYSGFRE
-531 LLGGCALDSKDCY
+531 LLGGCALDSKDY
-544 MKQSK
+544 HIKQSE

-565 SEGEISQNLDSHSCR
+565 SEGEISQNLDSHSCH
-580 IERSEISNMENIES
+580 IERSKISHIENIES
-594 KQSIDSIDT
+594 KQSLEPINKDSI
-603 DSVTKDSKRDF
+603 R
-614 STSSRIIR
+614 
-622 KDFAHTRKN
+622 
-631 DKDIE
+631 DIE
-636 STTSTKTKQSRSFFS
+636 STISTKTKQSRSFFS

-704 DFSLIAGNGF
+704 DFSLIAGSGF

-730 MEKMGVSLYNDR
+730 MEKMGVSLL

-813 QELHIKDYK
+813 QTLHIKDYK

-906 LLMSL
+906 LIMSL
-911 VYNVL
+911 VYNAL

>member
-1 MQIPCSHCK
+1 MQTPCTHCK
-10 QVYNKDA
+10 QIYNKNA

-23 TESNDT
+23 TDTNET

-42 LLKSCNLESFYTKL
+42 LLKSCDLESFYTKL
-56 GDNTLQTKKLQDSK
+56 GNNTLQTKQIQDSK
-70 VATNF
+70 NVITNF

-84 LKDSNGL
+84 LKDSHGL
-91 KEVHFIIEG
+91 KEVHFVIEG

-110 EQILAKIKGIKEL
+110 EQILAKIHGIKEI

-130 KAKILFDPNETSF
+130 KAKILFDPNETNF
-143 QQIYDEVAKIGY
+143 QNIYDEIAKIGY
-155 KAIVYDPQDREQNDN
+155 RAIVYDPQDKEQNDN

-215 ASFILATPVL
+215 ASFILTTPVL
-225 FFCASDFY
+225 FFCASNFY
-233 KQAYKG
+233 KQAYRG
-239 LKNGVIGMEM
+239 LKNGVIGMEL
-249 LVITGTTLVYCYS
+249 LVVTGASLVYCYS
-262 IYAWLSGSGHTYFES
+262 IYAWLSESGHTYFES

-304 KLNAIL
+304 RLNAIL
-310 PLEARRESGEIVSVY
+310 PLEARKENGEIISVY
-325 DIKAGDILLVLA
+325 DVKVGDTLLVLA

-358 ISGESVAITKEVNE
+358 ISGESLTITKEVDE
-372 EIMAGAIALDKPLIY
+372 EVMAGAIALDKPLIY

-400 LARLLKESEFSTPQI
+400 LARLLKESEFSTPKI

-435 CSFCY
+435 LSFCY
-440 YYFFTQHGF
+440 YYFLAQSGF

-495 LESLAKADSII
+495 LESLSKADSVV
-506 FDKTGTLTQGNM
+506 FDKTGTLTEGKM
-518 SVVSIKKYSGFKE
+518 SIANITHYNGLRELILESRKHHIKCNETSQTSLKSDTLPINQDRAYLDDNLDFKKIHSKT
-531 LLGGCALDSKDCY
+531 LQSTQATHDLDST
-544 MKQSK
+544 
-549 INQNLDSK
+549 INTPNFTKPTK
-557 NCHIDLEQ
+557 N
-565 SEGEISQNLDSHSCR
+565 
-580 IERSEISNMENIES
+580 
-594 KQSIDSIDT
+594 
-603 DSVTKDSKRDF
+603 
-614 STSSRIIR
+614 
-622 KDFAHTRKN
+622 
-631 DKDIE
+631 
-636 STTSTKTKQSRSFFS
+636 TKTLPQ
-651 KETTQVKQKEKGFLY
+651 EEKAFLY
-666 ALLKHNNHTIAKA
+666 ALFKHNNHVIAKTIAHFLYNSDTAEQDSIKA
-679 ILQSLYKDN
+679 LSDKYSFN
-688 AELDLLKDLAN
+688 
-699 TYNFK
+699 

-714 ESYYNNTH
+714 ESYYKNTH

-730 MEKMGVSLYNDR
+730 MEKMGIILHDR
-742 DSNKTDTDDDITE
+742 DIEDEMSE
-755 CFIAYKLENEKSYT
+755 CFIAYKLHDERQYT
-769 LAYRFGLKDSIKD
+769 LAYKFSLKDSIKE
-782 GAKDLILL
+782 GAKDLIALL
-790 LHSYKKKVSILSGDR
+790 RKYKKKVIILSGDR
-805 ESVVKKVA
+805 ESVVKKIA
-813 QELHIKDYK
+813 QELHITDYK
-822 HSKTPLQK
+822 HSQTPLEK
-830 AEFVKDLIAKG
+830 ASFVQDLITNG

-879 IILDDSLKSLS
+879 IILNDSLKSLANS
-890 KAFKIAHKTL
+890 FSIAHKTL
-900 RIIKGN
+900 HIIKGN
-906 LLMSL
+906 LIMSL
-911 VYNVL
+911 VYNAL

>member
-23 TESNDT
+23 TESNET

-110 EQILAKIKGIKEL
+110 EQILAKMQGIKEL

-233 KQAYKG
+233 KQAYRG

-296 KRANDNLC
+296 KKANDNLC

-310 PLEARRESGEIVSVY
+310 PLEARRENGEIVSVY
-325 DIKAGDILLVLA
+325 DIKAGDRLLVLA

-343 DGILLSPNAH
+343 DGVLLSPNAH

-435 CSFCY
+435 LSFCY
-440 YYFFTQHGF
+440 YYFFTQSGF

-518 SVVSIKKYSGFKE
+518 SVVSMTQYNDFRE
-531 LLGGCALDSKDCY
+531 LLGGCA
-544 MKQSK
+544 
-549 INQNLDSK
+549 LDSK

-565 SEGEISQNLDSHSCR
+565 SEGEISQNLDSHSCH
-580 IERSEISNMENIES
+580 IERSKISHIENIES
-594 KQSIDSIDT
+594 KQSLESINKA
-603 DSVTKDSKRDF
+603 S
-614 STSSRIIR
+614 I
-622 KDFAHTRKN
+622 
-631 DKDIE
+631 KDIE
-636 STTSTKTKQSRSFFS
+636 STINTKTRQSRSFFS

-688 AELDLLKDLAN
+688 AELDSLKDLAN

-704 DFSLIAGNGF
+704 DFSLIAGSGF

-730 MEKMGVSLYNDR
+730 MEKMGVSLL
-742 DSNKTDTDDDITE
+742 DSNKTDIDDDITE

-813 QELHIKDYK
+813 QSLHIKDYK

-830 AEFVKDLIAKG
+830 AEFVRDLIAKG

-906 LLMSL
+906 LIMSL

>member
-23 TESNDT
+23 TESNET

-110 EQILAKIKGIKEL
+110 EQILAKMKGIKEL

-296 KRANDNLC
+296 KKANDNLC

-310 PLEARRESGEIVSVY
+310 PLEARKENGEIVSVY
-325 DIKAGDILLVLA
+325 DIKAGDTLLVLA

-343 DGILLSPNAH
+343 DGVLLSPNAH

-358 ISGESVAITKEVNE
+358 ISGESVAITKEMNE
-372 EIMAGAIALDKPLIY
+372 EVMAGAIALDKPLIY

-435 CSFCY
+435 LSFCY
-440 YYFFTQHGF
+440 YYFFTQSGF

-518 SVVSIKKYSGFKE
+518 SVVSMTQYNGFRE
-531 LLGGCALDSKDCY
+531 LLGGCA
-544 MKQSK
+544 
-549 INQNLDSK
+549 LDSK

-565 SEGEISQNLDSHSCR
+565 SEGEIPQNLDSHSCH
-580 IERSEISNMENIES
+580 IERSKISHIENIES
-594 KQSIDSIDT
+594 KQSLEPINKASI
-603 DSVTKDSKRDF
+603 
-614 STSSRIIR
+614 
-622 KDFAHTRKN
+622 
-631 DKDIE
+631 KDIE
-636 STTSTKTKQSRSFFS
+636 STISTKTKQSRSFFS

-688 AELDLLKDLAN
+688 TELDSLKDLAN

-704 DFSLIAGNGF
+704 DFSLIAGSGF

-730 MEKMGVSLYNDR
+730 MEKMGVSLL
-742 DSNKTDTDDDITE
+742 DSNKTDTDNDITE

-813 QELHIKDYK
+813 QTLHIKDYK

-906 LLMSL
+906 LIMSL

>member
-23 TESNDT
+23 TESKKT

-130 KAKILFDPNETSF
+130 KAKILFDPSETNF
-143 QQIYDEVAKIGY
+143 QQIYDEIAKIGY

-233 KQAYKG
+233 KQAYRG

-325 DIKAGDILLVLA
+325 DIKAGDTLLVLA

-343 DGILLSPNAH
+343 DGVLLSPNAH

-435 CSFCY
+435 LSFCY

-477 VGLNVG
+477 VSLNVG

-518 SVVSIKKYSGFKE
+518 SVVSMTQYNGFME
-531 LLGGCALDSKDCY
+531 LLGGSALDSKDY
-544 MKQSK
+544 HIKQSE

-565 SEGEISQNLDSHSCR
+565 SEGEINLDSHSCH

-594 KQSIDSIDT
+594 KQSIEPINKDSI
-603 DSVTKDSKRDF
+603 
-614 STSSRIIR
+614 
-622 KDFAHTRKN
+622 
-631 DKDIE
+631 KDIE
-636 STTSTKTKQSRSFFS
+636 STKSTKTRQICSFFS

-688 AELDLLKDLAN
+688 TELDSLKDLAN

-704 DFSLIAGNGF
+704 DFSLIAGSGF
-714 ESYYNNTH
+714 ESYCDNTH

-730 MEKMGVSLYNDR
+730 MEKMGVSLYNDI
-742 DSNKTDTDDDITE
+742 DSNKTNTDDDITE

-782 GAKDLILL
+782 GAKELISL
-790 LHSYKKKVSILSGDR
+790 LHSHKKKVSILSGDR

-911 VYNVL
+911 VYNAL

>member
-23 TESNDT
+23 TESKKT

-110 EQILAKIKGIKEL
+110 EQILAKMQGIKEI

-179 LAVAIFCA
+179 IAVAIFCA

-239 LKNGVIGMEM
+239 LKNGVIGMEI

-325 DIKAGDILLVLA
+325 DIKAGDTLLVLA

-343 DGILLSPNAH
+343 DGVLLSPNAH

-358 ISGESVAITKEVNE
+358 ISGESVAITKELNE

-435 CSFCY
+435 FSFCY
-440 YYFFTQHGF
+440 YYFFTQSGF

-518 SVVSIKKYSGFKE
+518 SVVSMTQYNGFRE
-531 LLGGCALDSKDCY
+531 LLGGCALDSK
-544 MKQSK
+544 
-549 INQNLDSK
+549 NR
-557 NCHIDLEQ
+557 HIDLEQ
-565 SEGEISQNLDSHSCR
+565 SEGEIPQNLDSHSCR
-580 IERSEISNMENIES
+580 IEHSEISHMENIES
-594 KQSIDSIDT
+594 KQILESINKDSI
-603 DSVTKDSKRDF
+603 
-614 STSSRIIR
+614 
-622 KDFAHTRKN
+622 
-631 DKDIE
+631 KDIE
-636 STTSTKTKQSRSFFS
+636 STISTKTKQSRSFFS

-688 AELDLLKDLAN
+688 TELDSLKDLAN

-704 DFSLIAGNGF
+704 DFSLIAGSGF

-730 MEKMGVSLYNDR
+730 MEKMGVSLL
-742 DSNKTDTDDDITE
+742 DSNKTNTDDDITE

-782 GAKDLILL
+782 GAKELILL

-813 QELHIKDYK
+813 QTLHIKDYK

-906 LLMSL
+906 LIMSL

>member
-1 MQIPCSHCK
+1 MQTPCTHCK
-10 QVYNKDA
+10 QIYNKNA

-23 TESNDT
+23 TDTNET

-42 LLKSCNLESFYTKL
+42 LLKSCDLESFYTKL
-56 GDNTLQTKKLQDSK
+56 GNNTLQTKQIQDSK
-70 VATNF
+70 NVITNF

-84 LKDSNGL
+84 LKDSHGL
-91 KEVHFIIEG
+91 KEVHFVIEG

-110 EQILAKIKGIKEL
+110 EQILAKIHGIKEI

-130 KAKILFDPNETSF
+130 KAKILFDPNETNF
-143 QQIYDEVAKIGY
+143 QNIYDEIAKIGY
-155 KAIVYDPQDREQNDN
+155 RAIVYDPQDKEQNDN

-215 ASFILATPVL
+215 ASFILTTPVL
-225 FFCASDFY
+225 FFCASNFY
-233 KQAYKG
+233 KQAYRG
-239 LKNGVIGMEM
+239 LKNGVIGMEL
-249 LVITGTTLVYCYS
+249 LVVTGTSLVYCYS
-262 IYAWLSGSGHTYFES
+262 IYAWLSESGHTYFES

-304 KLNAIL
+304 RLNAIL
-310 PLEARRESGEIVSVY
+310 PLEARKENGEIISVY
-325 DIKAGDILLVLA
+325 DVKVGDTLLVLA

-358 ISGESVAITKEVNE
+358 ISGESLTITKEVDE
-372 EIMAGAIALDKPLIY
+372 EVMAGAIALDKPLIY

-400 LARLLKESEFSTPQI
+400 LARLLKESEFSTPKI

-435 CSFCY
+435 LSFCY
-440 YYFFTQHGF
+440 YYFLAQSDF

-495 LESLAKADSII
+495 LESLSKADSVV
-506 FDKTGTLTQGNM
+506 FDKTGTLTEGKM
-518 SVVSIKKYSGFKE
+518 SIANITHYNGLRELILESRKHHIKCNETSQTNLKSDT
-531 LLGGCALDSKDCY
+531 LP
-544 MKQSK
+544 
-549 INQNLDSK
+549 INQDRAYLDDNLDFKKIHSKTLQSTQATHNLDSTINTPNFTKPTK
-557 NCHIDLEQ
+557 N
-565 SEGEISQNLDSHSCR
+565 
-580 IERSEISNMENIES
+580 
-594 KQSIDSIDT
+594 
-603 DSVTKDSKRDF
+603 
-614 STSSRIIR
+614 
-622 KDFAHTRKN
+622 
-631 DKDIE
+631 
-636 STTSTKTKQSRSFFS
+636 TKTLPQ
-651 KETTQVKQKEKGFLY
+651 EEKAFLY
-666 ALLKHNNHTIAKA
+666 ALFKHNNHVIAKTIAHFLYNSDTAEQDSIKA
-679 ILQSLYKDN
+679 LSDKYSFN
-688 AELDLLKDLAN
+688 
-699 TYNFK
+699 

-714 ESYYNNTH
+714 ESYYKNTY

-730 MEKMGVSLYNDR
+730 MEKMGIILHDR
-742 DSNKTDTDDDITE
+742 DIEDEMSE
-755 CFIAYKLENEKSYT
+755 CFIAYKLHDERQYA
-769 LAYRFGLKDSIKD
+769 LAYKFSLKDSIKE
-782 GAKDLILL
+782 GAKDLIALL
-790 LHSYKKKVSILSGDR
+790 RKHKKKVIILSGDR
-805 ESVVKKVA
+805 ESVVKKIA
-813 QELHIKDYK
+813 QELHITDYK
-822 HSKTPLQK
+822 HSQTPLEK
-830 AEFVKDLIAKG
+830 ASFVQDLITNG

-879 IILDDSLKSLS
+879 IILNDSLKSLANS
-890 KAFKIAHKTL
+890 FSIAHKTL
-900 RIIKGN
+900 HIIKGN
-906 LLMSL
+906 LIMSL
-911 VYNVL
+911 VYNAL

>member
-23 TESNDT
+23 TESKKT

-110 EQILAKIKGIKEL
+110 EQILAKMQGIKEL

-310 PLEARRESGEIVSVY
+310 PLEARKENGEIVSVY
-325 DIKAGDILLVLA
+325 DIKAGDTLLVLA

-435 CSFCY
+435 LSFCY
-440 YYFFTQHGF
+440 YYFFTQSGF

-518 SVVSIKKYSGFKE
+518 SVVSMTQYNGFRE
-531 LLGGCALDSKDCY
+531 LLGGCALDSK
-544 MKQSK
+544 
-549 INQNLDSK
+549 NR
-557 NCHIDLEQ
+557 HIDLEQ

-580 IERSEISNMENIES
+580 IEHSEISHIENIES
-594 KQSIDSIDT
+594 KQSLEPINKDSI
-603 DSVTKDSKRDF
+603 R
-614 STSSRIIR
+614 
-622 KDFAHTRKN
+622 
-631 DKDIE
+631 DIE
-636 STTSTKTKQSRSFFS
+636 STISTKTKQSRSFFS

-688 AELDLLKDLAN
+688 AELDSLKDLAN
-699 TYNFK
+699 TYNFT
-704 DFSLIAGNGF
+704 DFSLIAGSGF

-730 MEKMGVSLYNDR
+730 MEKMGVSLL
-742 DSNKTDTDDDITE
+742 DSNKTDTDNDITE

-813 QELHIKDYK
+813 QTLHIKDYK

-830 AEFVKDLIAKG
+830 AEFVRDLIAKG

-906 LLMSL
+906 LIMSL

>member
-23 TESNDT
+23 TESKKT

-110 EQILAKIKGIKEL
+110 EQILAKMKGIKEL

-130 KAKILFDPNETSF
+130 KAKILFDPSETSF
-143 QQIYDEVAKIGY
+143 QQIYDEIAKIGY

-179 LAVAIFCA
+179 IAVAIFCA

-233 KQAYKG
+233 KQAYRG

-310 PLEARRESGEIVSVY
+310 PLEARRENGEIVSVY
-325 DIKAGDILLVLA
+325 DIKAGDRLLVLA

-435 CSFCY
+435 LSFCY
-440 YYFFTQHGF
+440 YYFFTQSGF

-518 SVVSIKKYSGFKE
+518 SVVSMTQHNGFRE
-531 LLGGCALDSKDCY
+531 LLGGCALDSKDY
-544 MKQSK
+544 
-549 INQNLDSK
+549 
-557 NCHIDLEQ
+557 HIDLEQ
-565 SEGEISQNLDSHSCR
+565 SEREISS
-580 IERSEISNMENIES
+580 IENIES
-594 KQSIDSIDT
+594 KQSLESINKDSI
-603 DSVTKDSKRDF
+603 
-614 STSSRIIR
+614 
-622 KDFAHTRKN
+622 
-631 DKDIE
+631 KDIE
-636 STTSTKTKQSRSFFS
+636 STISTKTKQSRSFFS
-651 KETTQVKQKEKGFLY
+651 KETMQVKQKEKGFLY

-688 AELDLLKDLAN
+688 AELDSLKDLAN

-704 DFSLIAGNGF
+704 DFSLIAGSGF

-730 MEKMGVSLYNDR
+730 MEKMGVSLL

-813 QELHIKDYK
+813 QTLHIKDYK

-830 AEFVKDLIAKG
+830 AEFVRDLIAKG

-906 LLMSL
+906 LIMSL

>member
-23 TESNDT
+23 TESKKT

-110 EQILAKIKGIKEL
+110 EQILAKMQGIKEL

-143 QQIYDEVAKIGY
+143 QQIYDEIAKIGY

-233 KQAYKG
+233 KQAYRG

-310 PLEARRESGEIVSVY
+310 PLEARKENGEIVSVY
-325 DIKAGDILLVLA
+325 DIKAGDTLLVLA

-343 DGILLSPNAH
+343 DGVLLSPNAH

-435 CSFCY
+435 LSFCY
-440 YYFFTQHGF
+440 YYFFTQSGF

-518 SVVSIKKYSGFKE
+518 SVVSMTQYNDFRE
-531 LLGGCALDSKDCY
+531 LLGGCALDSKDY
-544 MKQSK
+544 HIKQSE
-549 INQNLDSK
+549 IN
-557 NCHIDLEQ
+557 
-565 SEGEISQNLDSHSCR
+565 QNLDSHSCH
-580 IERSEISNMENIES
+580 IERSKISHIENIES
-594 KQSIDSIDT
+594 KQSLEFINKDSI
-603 DSVTKDSKRDF
+603 
-614 STSSRIIR
+614 
-622 KDFAHTRKN
+622 
-631 DKDIE
+631 KDIE
-636 STTSTKTKQSRSFFS
+636 STISTKTKQSRSFFS

-688 AELDLLKDLAN
+688 AELDSLKDSAN
-699 TYNFK
+699 TYNFT
-704 DFSLIAGNGF
+704 DFSLIAGSGF

-730 MEKMGVSLYNDR
+730 MEKMGVSLL
-742 DSNKTDTDDDITE
+742 DSNKTDTDNDITE

-782 GAKDLILL
+782 GAKELILL

-813 QELHIKDYK
+813 QTLHIKDYK

-830 AEFVKDLIAKG
+830 AEFVRDLIAKG

>member
-23 TESNDT
+23 TESNET

-110 EQILAKIKGIKEL
+110 EQILAKMKGIKEL

-233 KQAYKG
+233 KQAYRG

-296 KRANDNLC
+296 KKANDNLC

-310 PLEARRESGEIVSVY
+310 PLEARKENGEIVSVY
-325 DIKAGDILLVLA
+325 DIKAGDRLLVLA

-343 DGILLSPNAH
+343 DGVLLSPNAH

-358 ISGESVAITKEVNE
+358 ISGESVAITKEMNE
-372 EIMAGAIALDKPLIY
+372 EVMAGAIALDKPLIY

-435 CSFCY
+435 LSFCY
-440 YYFFTQHGF
+440 YYFFTQSGF

-518 SVVSIKKYSGFKE
+518 SVVSMTQYNGFRE
-531 LLGGCALDSKDCY
+531 LLGGCA
-544 MKQSK
+544 
-549 INQNLDSK
+549 LDSK

-565 SEGEISQNLDSHSCR
+565 SEGEIPQNLDSHSCR
-580 IERSEISNMENIES
+580 IERSKISHIENIES
-594 KQSIDSIDT
+594 KQSLEPINKASI
-603 DSVTKDSKRDF
+603 
-614 STSSRIIR
+614 
-622 KDFAHTRKN
+622 
-631 DKDIE
+631 KDIE
-636 STTSTKTKQSRSFFS
+636 STISTKTKQSRSFFS

-688 AELDLLKDLAN
+688 AELDSLKDSAN
-699 TYNFK
+699 TYNFT
-704 DFSLIAGNGF
+704 DFSLIAGSGF

-730 MEKMGVSLYNDR
+730 MEKMGVSLL
-742 DSNKTDTDDDITE
+742 DSNKTDTDNDITE

-813 QELHIKDYK
+813 QTLHIKDYK

-906 LLMSL
+906 LIMSL

>member
-23 TESNDT
+23 TESKKT

-110 EQILAKIKGIKEL
+110 EQILAKMQGIKEL

-310 PLEARRESGEIVSVY
+310 PLEARKENGEIVSVY
-325 DIKAGDILLVLA
+325 DIKAGDTLLVLA

-435 CSFCY
+435 LSFCY
-440 YYFFTQHGF
+440 YYFFTQSGF

-518 SVVSIKKYSGFKE
+518 SVVSMTQYNDFRE
-531 LLGGCALDSKDCY
+531 LLGGCALDSKDY
-544 MKQSK
+544 HIKQSE
-549 INQNLDSK
+549 IN
-557 NCHIDLEQ
+557 
-565 SEGEISQNLDSHSCR
+565 QNLDSHSCH
-580 IERSEISNMENIES
+580 IERSKISHIENIES
-594 KQSIDSIDT
+594 KQSLEFINKASI
-603 DSVTKDSKRDF
+603 
-614 STSSRIIR
+614 
-622 KDFAHTRKN
+622 
-631 DKDIE
+631 KDIE
-636 STTSTKTKQSRSFFS
+636 STKSTKTKQSRSFFS

-688 AELDLLKDLAN
+688 AELDSLKDSAN
-699 TYNFK
+699 TYNFT
-704 DFSLIAGNGF
+704 DFSLIAGSGF

-730 MEKMGVSLYNDR
+730 MEKMGVSLL
-742 DSNKTDTDDDITE
+742 DSNKTDIGDDITE

-813 QELHIKDYK
+813 QTLHIKDYK

-830 AEFVKDLIAKG
+830 AEFVRDLIAKG

-906 LLMSL
+906 LIMSL

>member
-1 MQIPCSHCK
+1 MQTPCTHCK
-10 QVYNKDA
+10 QIYNKNA

-23 TESNDT
+23 TDTNET

-42 LLKSCNLESFYTKL
+42 LLKSCDLESFYTKL
-56 GDNTLQTKKLQDSK
+56 GNNTLQTKQIQDSK
-70 VATNF
+70 NVITNF

-84 LKDSNGL
+84 LKDSHGL
-91 KEVHFIIEG
+91 KEVHFVIEG

-110 EQILAKIKGIKEL
+110 EQILAKIHGIKEI

-130 KAKILFDPNETSF
+130 KAKILFDPNETNF
-143 QQIYDEVAKIGY
+143 QNIYDEIAKIGY
-155 KAIVYDPQDREQNDN
+155 RAIVYDPQDKEQNDN

-215 ASFILATPVL
+215 ASFILTTPVL
-225 FFCASDFY
+225 FFCASNFY
-233 KQAYKG
+233 KQAYRG
-239 LKNGVIGMEM
+239 LKNGVIGMEL
-249 LVITGTTLVYCYS
+249 LVVTGTSLVYCYS
-262 IYAWLSGSGHTYFES
+262 IYAWLSESGHTYFES

-304 KLNAIL
+304 RLNAIL
-310 PLEARRESGEIVSVY
+310 PLEARKENGEIISVY
-325 DIKAGDILLVLA
+325 DVKVGDTLLVLA

-358 ISGESVAITKEVNE
+358 ISGESLTITKEVDE
-372 EIMAGAIALDKPLIY
+372 EVMAGAIALDKPLIY

-400 LARLLKESEFSTPQI
+400 LARLLKESEFSTPKI

-435 CSFCY
+435 LSFCY
-440 YYFFTQHGF
+440 YYFLAQSDF

-495 LESLAKADSII
+495 LESLSKADSVV
-506 FDKTGTLTQGNM
+506 FDKTGTLTEGKM
-518 SVVSIKKYSGFKE
+518 SIANITHYNGLRELILESRKHHIKCNETSQTNLKSDT
-531 LLGGCALDSKDCY
+531 LP
-544 MKQSK
+544 
-549 INQNLDSK
+549 INQDRAYLDDNLDFKKIHSKTLQSTQATHNLDSTINTPNFTKPTK
-557 NCHIDLEQ
+557 N
-565 SEGEISQNLDSHSCR
+565 
-580 IERSEISNMENIES
+580 
-594 KQSIDSIDT
+594 
-603 DSVTKDSKRDF
+603 
-614 STSSRIIR
+614 
-622 KDFAHTRKN
+622 
-631 DKDIE
+631 
-636 STTSTKTKQSRSFFS
+636 TKTLPQ
-651 KETTQVKQKEKGFLY
+651 EEKAFLY
-666 ALLKHNNHTIAKA
+666 ALFKHNNHVIAKTIAHFLYNSDTAEQDSIKA
-679 ILQSLYKDN
+679 LSDKYSFN
-688 AELDLLKDLAN
+688 
-699 TYNFK
+699 

-714 ESYYNNTH
+714 ESYYKNTH

-730 MEKMGVSLYNDR
+730 MEKMGIILHDR
-742 DSNKTDTDDDITE
+742 DIEDEMSE
-755 CFIAYKLENEKSYT
+755 CFIAYKLHDERQYA
-769 LAYRFGLKDSIKD
+769 LAYKFSLKDSIKE
-782 GAKDLILL
+782 GAKDLIALL
-790 LHSYKKKVSILSGDR
+790 RKHKKKVIILSGDR
-805 ESVVKKVA
+805 ESVVKKIA
-813 QELHIKDYK
+813 QELHITDYK
-822 HSKTPLQK
+822 HSQTPLEK
-830 AEFVKDLIAKG
+830 ASFVQDLITNG
-841 HNVVMI
+841 HNVVMT

-879 IILDDSLKSLS
+879 IILNDSLKSLANS
-890 KAFKIAHKTL
+890 FSIAHKTL
-900 RIIKGN
+900 HIIKGN
-906 LLMSL
+906 LIMSL
-911 VYNVL
+911 VYNAL

>member
-23 TESNDT
+23 TESNET

-110 EQILAKIKGIKEL
+110 EQILAKMQGIKEI

-310 PLEARRESGEIVSVY
+310 PLEARRENGEIVSVY
-325 DIKAGDILLVLA
+325 DIKAGDRLLVLA

-358 ISGESVAITKEVNE
+358 ISGESVAITKEINE

-435 CSFCY
+435 LSFCY
-440 YYFFTQHGF
+440 YYFFTQSGF

-518 SVVSIKKYSGFKE
+518 SVVSMTQYNGFRE
-531 LLGGCALDSKDCY
+531 LLGGCA
-544 MKQSK
+544 
-549 INQNLDSK
+549 LDSK

-565 SEGEISQNLDSHSCR
+565 SEREISQNLDSHSCH
-580 IERSEISNMENIES
+580 IERSKISHIENIES
-594 KQSIDSIDT
+594 KQSLEPINKDSI
-603 DSVTKDSKRDF
+603 R
-614 STSSRIIR
+614 
-622 KDFAHTRKN
+622 
-631 DKDIE
+631 DIE
-636 STTSTKTKQSRSFFS
+636 STKSTKTKQSRSFFS

-688 AELDLLKDLAN
+688 TELDSLKDSAN
-699 TYNFK
+699 TYNFT
-704 DFSLIAGNGF
+704 DFSLIAGSGF

-730 MEKMGVSLYNDR
+730 MEKMGVSLL
-742 DSNKTDTDDDITE
+742 DSNKTDIDDDITE

-813 QELHIKDYK
+813 QTLHIKDYK

-906 LLMSL
+906 LIMSL

>member
-23 TESNDT
+23 TESNET

-110 EQILAKIKGIKEL
+110 EQILAKMQGIKEL

-296 KRANDNLC
+296 KKANDNLC

-310 PLEARRESGEIVSVY
+310 PLEARKENGEIVSVY
-325 DIKAGDILLVLA
+325 DIKAGDTLLVLA

-343 DGILLSPNAH
+343 DGVLLSPNAH

-358 ISGESVAITKEVNE
+358 ISGESVAITKEMNE
-372 EIMAGAIALDKPLIY
+372 EVMAGAIALDKPLIY

-435 CSFCY
+435 LSFCY
-440 YYFFTQHGF
+440 YYFFTQSGF

-518 SVVSIKKYSGFKE
+518 SVVSMTQYNGFRE
-531 LLGGCALDSKDCY
+531 LLGGCA
-544 MKQSK
+544 
-549 INQNLDSK
+549 LDSK

-565 SEGEISQNLDSHSCR
+565 SEGEIPQNLDSHSCR
-580 IERSEISNMENIES
+580 IERSKISHIENIES
-594 KQSIDSIDT
+594 KQSLEPINKASI
-603 DSVTKDSKRDF
+603 
-614 STSSRIIR
+614 
-622 KDFAHTRKN
+622 
-631 DKDIE
+631 KDIE
-636 STTSTKTKQSRSFFS
+636 STISTKTKQSRSFFS

-688 AELDLLKDLAN
+688 AELDSLKDSAN
-699 TYNFK
+699 TYNFT
-704 DFSLIAGNGF
+704 DFSLIAGSGF

-730 MEKMGVSLYNDR
+730 MEKMGVSLL
-742 DSNKTDTDDDITE
+742 DSNKTDTDNDITE

-813 QELHIKDYK
+813 QTLHIKDYK

-906 LLMSL
+906 LIMSL